1 MHLATGK
8 METDGT
14 YFREWSYSTLKD
26 VQSHTKGVLLANPI
40 IDKRFPTGLV
50 LLTLTVLAYA
60 RAHTRAQ
67 L

>member
-1 MHLATGK
+1 

-14 YFREWSYSTLKD
+14 YFTEWSYSTLKD

-40 IDKRFPTGLV
+40 IDKWFLTGLV
-50 LLTLTVLAYA
+50 LLTLTVLAYV
-60 RAHTRAQ
+60 RAHIHAQ